1 MSRLHYDKQVNPN
14 QPRAVSGEEEGKA
27 KGYLEKVAK
36 LIPSEVIAGYL
47 AMFGFVPLIQ
57 KPETHTMVFWGIF
70 ILCQILTPIYL
81 NSQAEEGKPKRVHLI
96 VSSIAFTVWAYVTT
110 GKTLVPDYH
119 DAAFASIILIAFS
132 LISAIIPLKK

>member
-1 MSRLHYDKQVNPN
+1 MSRLYYDKQVNPN
-14 QPRAVSGEEEGKA
+14 QPRAVSGIDDNKT

-57 KPETHTMVFWGIF
+57 KPETHVMVFWGIF

-81 NSQAEEGKPKRVHLI
+81 NSQSEKGKPRIVHLI
-96 VSSIAFTVWAYVTT
+96 VSSIAFTVWAYVIT
-110 GKTLVPDYH
+110 GMTLVPEYH
-119 DAAFASIILIAFS
+119 DAALASIILIGFS
-132 LISAIIPLKK
+132 LISATIPLK